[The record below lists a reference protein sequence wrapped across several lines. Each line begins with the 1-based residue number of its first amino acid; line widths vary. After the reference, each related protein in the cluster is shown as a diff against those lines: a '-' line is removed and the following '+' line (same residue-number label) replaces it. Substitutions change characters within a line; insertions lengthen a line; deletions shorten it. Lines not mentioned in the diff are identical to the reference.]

1 MDTGGE
7 MKCSPVTAE
16 EYKKYKTC
24 FTLEALKR
32 LAVSWNKQYNKL
44 STKKPIR
51 IIGRTREQI
60 WSDLNKNMENI
71 CSGTDKE
78 SCWVSN
84 LKADSVPEVANNL
97 RPFSPSSWIKNP
109 NEWLSNI
116 DIENV
121 MFQYNQLKN
130 NNYKF
135 LGVFAIDFAEK
146 DKFGSCLYEE
156 ICSLNIFDLYK
167 KNKIKYVGLITNLDK
182 HDQPGSHWTSTF
194 ICIDPYSPN
203 FGAFY
208 YDSVSRPPPK
218 EMDTFMKDLQSKANI
233 IINEI
238 KAKKSKTTNTPVY
251 EFRLAY
257 NKKQDQYGNNECGMF
272 SMYYQMNWLKYLNST
287 PNAKFEDV
295 IAGKISDKMMND
307 FRKTIFR
314 SKKYIKNNTI

>member
-1 MDTGGE
+1 MNNGGE

-24 FTLEALKR
+24 FTLEALRR
-32 LAVSWNKQYNKL
+32 LAVSWNKQYKNKL
-44 STKKPIR
+44 IKIN
-51 IIGRTREQI
+51 GRTRIQI
-60 WSDLNKNMENI
+60 WNDLNKNMETI

-97 RPFSPSSWIKNP
+97 RPLSPSSWIKNP

-121 MFQYNQLKN
+121 MFQYNELKD

-156 ICSLNIFDLYK
+156 ICSLNIFDLRK
-167 KNKIKYVGLITNLDK
+167 KHIKYVGLITNLDK

-194 ICIDPYSPN
+194 ICIDPYSEN

-218 EMDTFMKDLQSKANI
+218 EMDKFMKDLQSQANI
-233 IINEI
+233 IVNEL
-238 KAKKSKTTNTPVY
+238 KMKNSKKHVY
-251 EFRLAY
+251 DFRLAY

-272 SMYYQMNWLKYLNST
+272 SMYYQINWLRYLEST

-307 FRKTIFR
+307 YRKTIFR